1 MAKVLILAQDGL
13 FGKKLSNLASAY
25 GIDSDLC
32 QGLGEAILRLR
43 NHRYHAAVIDLGQEA
58 MDPADVIG
66 AVKAISPGVSVIAIT
81 DENRLELE
89 KDVREQG
96 VFYYLVKPIDERE
109 YTEAVNRALEYS
121 NSCAV

>member
-1 MAKVLILAQDGL
+1 MARVLILAQDGL
-13 FGKKLSNLASAY
+13 FGKKLSDLVSAY
-25 GIDSDLC
+25 GIESDLC

-43 NHRYHAAVIDLGQEA
+43 NHRYYTAVIDISHEA
-58 MDPADVIG
+58 MDPADAIG
-66 AVKAISPGVSVIAIT
+66 AIKAISPGLSVIVIT

-89 KDVREQG
+89 KDIREQG
-96 VFYYLVKPIDERE
+96 VFYYLVKPLDERE